1 MGAFSSRLGEFS
13 GKVGRQPSCYDAR
26 QPVGK
31 YQEEP

>member
-1 MGAFSSRLGEFS
+1 MGAFSSRLGEVS
-13 GKVGRQPSCYDAR
+13 GKVGRQSPCYDAH